1 MTDGRTYDL
10 VLFGATGFT
19 GGLIA
24 EYLYSRIGPT
34 LRWALAGRDRA
45 KLESRRAQLGA
56 RGASAVDIL
65 EADTA
70 DPASLRAMVRQSKV
84 VITTVGPYT
93 RHGEPLVAAC
103 VDEGTDYVDLT
114 GETNWWRAIVERY
127 HDRAAARDVLIIPS
141 CGYDCIPADMGALF
155 CAAQLP
161 SDQPMMIDA
170 YVRGH
175 GSFSGGTLASGLELF
190 ASGHAREADDPLG
203 PPLVH
208 YARDVD
214 RWAVRSVV
222 LDPWVVRRSAELR
235 PQDFGSSLRYHQYF
249 AFRSRTRAYAAVGVG
264 ASAIALAKLRPVRAL
279 ATRLRPSGSG
289 PSATSREQG
298 WFRFEFVGR
307 GGGREVRTHVSGG
320 DPGYGETSKMIAEA
334 AIMLVEAR
342 QELPMRGGVVTTA
355 SGLGMEF
362 IPRLQAAGIEFAVDH

>member
-1 MTDGRTYDL
+1 MTQERSYDL

-24 EYLYSRIGPT
+24 EYLVGRVGAE
-34 LRWALAGRDRA
+34 LRCALAGRDRA
-45 KLESRRAQLGA
+45 KLEGVRAKLGA
-56 RGASAVDIL
+56 EGADFGII
-65 EADTA
+65 EADSS
-70 DPASLRAMVRQSKV
+70 DPDSLRAMVRQTKV

-103 VDEGTDYVDLT
+103 IDEGTDYVDLT
-114 GETNWWRAIVERY
+114 GETNWWREMVERY
-127 HDRAAARDVLIIPS
+127 HERAAAREVLIIPA

-161 SDQPMMIDA
+161 NDQPMTIDA
-170 YVRGH
+170 YARGK
-175 GSFSGGTLASGLELF
+175 GSASGGTVASAMELLASKTATEP
-190 ASGHAREADDPLG
+190 DDPDK

-208 YARDVD
+208 YARDVE

-235 PQDFGSSLRYHQYF
+235 PQDFGDQLRFHQYF
-249 AFRSRTRAYAAVGVG
+249 AFPSRVAAYAAVGLG
-264 ASAIALAKLRPVRAL
+264 ATMMTAAKLKPVRSL
-279 ATRLRPSGSG
+279 LTKLRPSGSG
-289 PSATSREQG
+289 PSEAQRQKG

-320 DPGYGETSKMIAEA
+320 DPGYSETSKMIAEA
-334 AIMLVEAR
+334 AIMLAEVR
-342 QELPMRGGVVTTA
+342 DELPMRGGVVTTA
-355 SGLGMEF
+355 SGLGLGF
-362 IPRLQAAGIEFAVDH
+362 IARLEAAGIEFAVDQ